1 MAFDRLHHLSPAF
14 GAVEDDG
21 AVKFEGELQLSL
33 EDFAHARRNRLRA
46 QPVET
51 DLANAG
57 EKVWEVWEVN
67 TFQTFLF
74 RFPRVYADEVA
85 SDEQLANRRVV
96 AGYMAMCV
104 SHCPPIISF
113 AEGDVR
119 QCRRKWYNIRPMK
132 TKPLFLVLSA
142 PSGCGKSTLIDMILQ
157 EYCDI
162 VYSISCTTRAPR
174 GEEEDGLDYHFKT
187 KERFEELIGEGA
199 FIEYAK
205 VHGNYYGTLKQPIE
219 EVLAEGNSMI
229 LDIDVQGAAKVRD
242 YVRKLPNTDPLK
254 IGYVDIF
261 INPPSMEELR
271 ARLEGRGTDSPEV
284 IEKRLLNAE
293 GEMARAGE
301 YMYRVTNDD
310 LGMCYKR
317 LCDLIDALSGRM

>member
-1 MAFDRLHHLSPAF
+1 M
-14 GAVEDDG
+14 
-21 AVKFEGELQLSL
+21 
-33 EDFAHARRNRLRA
+33 
-46 QPVET
+46 
-51 DLANAG
+51 
-57 EKVWEVWEVN
+57 
-67 TFQTFLF
+67 
-74 RFPRVYADEVA
+74 
-85 SDEQLANRRVV
+85 
-96 AGYMAMCV
+96 
-104 SHCPPIISF
+104 
-113 AEGDVR
+113 
-119 QCRRKWYNIRPMK
+119 
-132 TKPLFLVLSA
+132 SA

-187 KERFEELIGEGA
+187 KERFEELIRENA

-205 VHGNYYGTLKQPIE
+205 VHDNYYGTLKAPIE

-242 YVRKLPNTDPLK
+242 HVRKLPNTDPLK

-271 ARLEGRGTDSPEV
+271 ARLEGRGTDVQDV
-284 IEKRLLNAE
+284 IERRLANAAD
-293 GEMARAGE
+293 EMARAGE
-301 YMYRVTNDD
+301 YMFQVTNDD

-317 LCDLIDALSGRM
+317 LCDLIDAMSGRM

>member
-1 MAFDRLHHLSPAF
+1 
-14 GAVEDDG
+14 
-21 AVKFEGELQLSL
+21 
-33 EDFAHARRNRLRA
+33 
-46 QPVET
+46 
-51 DLANAG
+51 
-57 EKVWEVWEVN
+57 
-67 TFQTFLF
+67 
-74 RFPRVYADEVA
+74 
-85 SDEQLANRRVV
+85 
-96 AGYMAMCV
+96 
-104 SHCPPIISF
+104 
-113 AEGDVR
+113 
-119 QCRRKWYNIRPMK
+119 MK

-142 PSGCGKSTLIDMILQ
+142 PSGCGQSTLIDMILQ

-187 KERFEELIGEGA
+187 KERFEELIGENA

-205 VHGNYYGTLKQPIE
+205 VHDNYYGTLKAPIE

-242 YVRKLPNTDPLK
+242 YVRALPNTDPLK

-271 ARLEGRGTDSPEV
+271 ARLEGRGTDAQDV
-284 IEKRLLNAE
+284 IERRLANAE

-301 YMYRVTNDD
+301 YMFQVTNDE
-310 LGMCYKR
+310 LAIAYKR
-317 LCDLIDALSGRM
+317 LCDLIDVKSGRM